1 MGKGTHMKFRY
12 FYLFIIGIAVAS
24 PLTATFDFQYTEE
37 DYPYEKASRDK
48 LLQRTDVP
56 KEQKKFMVD
65 QVLYI
70 ASSLG
75 KTAYV
80 DEALRVQISPS
91 LIGLA
96 EAYVEA
102 APRTDK
108 KDKVREVIE
117 HWIFATYEN
126 PREIIKAL
134 REAVAEN
141 QQDDEHHLGRSSK
154 TPSR

>member
-1 MGKGTHMKFRY
+1 MKFRY

-24 PLTATFDFQYTEE
+24 PLTAAFDFDYTEQ
-37 DYPYEKASRDK
+37 DYFDEKASRDK
-48 LLQRTDVP
+48 LLQKTNAAD
-56 KEQKKFMVD
+56 EQKEFMVD

-80 DEALRVQISPS
+80 DEALRVQTSPS
-91 LIGLA
+91 LVGLA
-96 EAYVEA
+96 EAYVQA

-108 KDKVREVIE
+108 QDKVREVIE
-117 HWIFATYEN
+117 HWIFTTYEN

-134 REAVAEN
+134 REVVAEN
-141 QQDDEHHLGRSSK
+141 QKNDEQHLGRSSK